1 MLTEAPAPP
10 ATAASHRWLIISL
23 LFLFMLINYADRA
36 ILGLAAGP
44 IMRDLGLNHR
54 EFGLVGSAFFL
65 CFSVFAIVI
74 GFLVTRLETRGV
86 LLTLALVWSLAQLP
100 MALGGGFGMLLASR
114 MLLGAGEG
122 PAYPLA
128 IHSAYKW
135 FPDRHRTLPTAI
147 ITQGSAFGVIVAAP
161 ALNWIIGAYG
171 WRTAFGVLVVVGLVW
186 AAVWARLG
194 REGPLGRETY
204 PGAAQVHEPQP
215 QQQPVPFAS
224 LAPYRRL
231 LLNPTMLSAWFSM
244 FAAYW
249 ALALLIVWF
258 PSYLR
263 TAIGATEASVGWW
276 SALPW
281 LGGAAMILF
290 VGWASQA
297 LMLNGRS
304 SRLARGILPCAL
316 GLAGALC
323 LLALPF
329 AASAGA
335 KLALVCFGVV
345 LPNAI
350 VAPAQAIMGELSPVA
365 QRAAVLSVGNAIAGT
380 AGIIAPFITGALIED
395 AVSQAEGFAIAF
407 ALCGLVVAIANLSG
421 LALIRPDREAERL
434 AAYRPATHGGAA

>member
-1 MLTEAPAPP
+1 MRTEAPAAP
-10 ATAASHRWLIISL
+10 AASASHRWLIISL

-65 CFSVFAIVI
+65 CFSVFAIII
-74 GFLVTRLETRGV
+74 GFLVNRLETRGV

-100 MALGGGFGMLLASR
+100 MALGGGFGLLLASR

-128 IHSAYKW
+128 VHSAYKW
-135 FPDRHRTLPTAI
+135 FPDHHRTLPTAI

-186 AAVWARLG
+186 AAVWLRLG
-194 REGPLGRETY
+194 REGPLGEQSRSEPEMLT
-204 PGAAQVHEPQP
+204 PQP
-215 QQQPVPFAS
+215 QQQQPAP

-231 LLNPTMLSAWFSM
+231 LLNPTILSAWFSM

-281 LGGAAMILF
+281 LGGAAMILA

-323 LLALPF
+323 LLTLPF

-395 AVSQAEGFAIAF
+395 AESQAEGFAIAF
-407 ALCGLVVAIANLSG
+407 ALCGLVVAIANLLG

-434 AAYRPATHGGAA
+434 AAYKPATHGGAA

>member
-1 MLTEAPAPP
+1 MIRKLKTDS
-10 ATAASHRWLIISL
+10 ASTFNASANRDSDRWLIISL

-65 CFSVFAIVI
+65 CFSVFAIII
-74 GFLVTRLETRGV
+74 GFLVNRLETRGV

-100 MALGGGFGMLLASR
+100 MALGGGFGLLLASH

-135 FPDRHRTLPTAI
+135 FPDHHRTLPTAI

-186 AAVWARLG
+186 AAVWLRLG
-194 REGPLGRETY
+194 REGPLGEQSHSESETL
-204 PGAAQVHEPQP
+204 APQP
-215 QQQPVPFAS
+215 QQP
-224 LAPYRRL
+224 APYRRL
-231 LLNPTMLSAWFSM
+231 LLNPTILSAWFSM

-263 TAIGATEASVGWW
+263 TAIGATEAGVGWW

-281 LGGAAMILF
+281 LGGAAMILI

-297 LMLNGRS
+297 LMLSGRS

-329 AASAGA
+329 VESAGA

-350 VAPAQAIMGELSPVA
+350 VAPAQALMGELSPVA
-365 QRAAVLSVGNAIAGT
+365 QRAAILSVGNAIAGT

-395 AVSQAEGFAIAF
+395 AESQAEGFAIAF
-407 ALCGLVVAIANLSG
+407 ALCGLVVAIANLFG

-434 AAYRPATHGGAA
+434 AAYRPATHGGGA

>member
-1 MLTEAPAPP
+1 MHTQAPAAP
-10 ATAASHRWLIISL
+10 AASAPHRWLIIAL

-44 IMRDLGLNHR
+44 VMRDLGLNHR

-74 GFLVTRLETRGV
+74 GFLVNRLETRGI

-100 MALGGGFGMLLASR
+100 MALGGGFGLLLGSR

-135 FPDRHRTLPTAI
+135 FPDHHRTLPTAI

-161 ALNWIIGAYG
+161 ALNWIIDAYG

-186 AAVWARLG
+186 ATVWVLFG
-194 REGPLGRETY
+194 REGPLGEQSRSESEMLA
-204 PGAAQVHEPQP
+204 PHPRL
-215 QQQPVPFAS
+215 QQP
-224 LAPYRRL
+224 APYRRL

-281 LGGAAMILF
+281 LGGAAMILI

-297 LMLNGRS
+297 LMLSGRS
-304 SRLARGILPCAL
+304 SRLAHGILPCAL

-329 AASAGA
+329 VESAGA

-350 VAPAQAIMGELSPVA
+350 VAPAQALMGELSPVA
-365 QRAAVLSVGNAIAGT
+365 QRAAILSVGNAIAGT

-395 AVSQAEGFAIAF
+395 AESQAEGFAIAF
-407 ALCGLVVAIANLSG
+407 ALCGLVVAIANLFG

-434 AAYRPATHGGAA
+434 AAYRPATHGGGA

>member
-1 MLTEAPAPP
+1 
-10 ATAASHRWLIISL
+10 
-23 LFLFMLINYADRA
+23 MLINYADRA

-65 CFSVFAIVI
+65 CFSIFAVAI
-74 GFLVTRLETRGV
+74 GFLANRLETRGV

-100 MALGGGFGMLLASR
+100 MALGGGFGLLLASR

-122 PAYPLA
+122 PGYPLA

-161 ALNWIIGAYG
+161 VLNWIIGAYG
-171 WRTAFGVLVVVGLVW
+171 WRAAFGALVVVGLVW

-194 REGPLGRETY
+194 REGPLGREQA
-204 PGAAQVHEPQP
+204 PVAADVS
-215 QQQPVPFAS
+215 A
-224 LAPYRRL
+224 APPAPNPTPYWRL
-231 LLNPTMLSAWFSM
+231 FLNPTILSAWCSM
-244 FAAYW
+244 FAACW

-263 TAIGATEASVGWW
+263 TAIGIPEASVGLW
-276 SALPW
+276 SAAPW
-281 LGGAAMILF
+281 LGGAAMILA
-290 VGWASQA
+290 VGWASQE
-297 LMLNGRS
+297 LMLRGRS

-323 LLALPF
+323 LLALPY
-329 AASAGA
+329 AQSSGA

-365 QRAAVLSVGNAIAGT
+365 QRAAVLSVGNAIAGA
-380 AGIIAPFITGALIED
+380 AGVVAPFVTGALIEG
-395 AVSQAEGFAIAF
+395 AASHTAGFSIAF
-407 ALCGLVVAIANLSG
+407 ALCGLVVAVANLLG
-421 LALIRPDREAERL
+421 LALIQPDREAARL
-434 AAYRPATHGGAA
+434 GAQTRAARPGAA

>member
-1 MLTEAPAPP
+1 MHKEAARVVDNSSTK
-10 ATAASHRWLIISL
+10 AETKEQWLIISL

-65 CFSVFAIVI
+65 CFSVFAVVI
-74 GFLVTRLETRGV
+74 GFLANRLQTRSV

-100 MALGGGFGMLLASR
+100 MALGGGFGLLLASR

-122 PAYPLA
+122 PGYPLA
-128 IHSAYKW
+128 IHCAYKW
-135 FPDRHRTLPTAI
+135 FPDRQRTLPTAI

-161 ALNWIIGAYG
+161 MLNWIIGAYG

-186 AAVWARLG
+186 ALAWARLG
-194 REGPLGRETY
+194 REGPLSEEAVCEADAS
-204 PGAAQVHEPQP
+204 PVH
-215 QQQPVPFAS
+215 PVS
-224 LAPYRRL
+224 YRRL
-231 LLNPTMLSAWFSM
+231 LLNPTILSVWFSM
-244 FAAYW
+244 FAACW

-263 TAIGATEASVGWW
+263 AVIGVSEASVGWW
-276 SALPW
+276 SAAPW

-290 VGWASQA
+290 VGWASQT
-297 LMLNGRS
+297 LMLKGRS

-329 AASAGA
+329 VQEPGA
-335 KLALVCFGVV
+335 RLALACFGVV

-350 VAPAQAIMGELSPVA
+350 VAPAQAIMGALSPVG
-365 QRAAVLSVGNAIAGT
+365 QRAAVLSVGNAIAGM
-380 AGIIAPFITGALIED
+380 AGVAAPFVTGAMIESS
-395 AVSQAEGFAIAF
+395 ASHATGFSTAF
-407 ALCGLVVAIANLSG
+407 ALCGIVVACANLFG
-421 LALIRPDREAERL
+421 LALIRPDRAAARL
-434 AAYRPATHGGAA
+434 AAQTPAGRTGAA

>member
-1 MLTEAPAPP
+1 MLREAPAAIHP
-10 ATAASHRWLIISL
+10 AASESRKWLIICL

-36 ILGLAAGP
+36 VLGLAAGP
-44 IMRDLGLNHR
+44 IMRDLGLSHR
-54 EFGLVGSAFFL
+54 EFGLIGSAFFL
-65 CFSVFAIVI
+65 CFSVFAIAI
-74 GFLVTRLETRGV
+74 GFLVNRLETPGV

-100 MALGGGFGMLLASR
+100 MALGGGFGLLLASR

-147 ITQGSAFGVIVAAP
+147 VTQGSAFGVIVAAP
-161 ALNWIIGAYG
+161 GLNWIIGAYG
-171 WRTAFGVLVVVGLVW
+171 WRAAFGVLVFVGLAW

-194 REGPLGRETY
+194 REGPLDEQPTSASET
-204 PGAAQVHEPQP
+204 AAPNP
-215 QQQPVPFAS
+215 P
-224 LAPYRRL
+224 APYRRL
-231 LLNPTMLSAWFSM
+231 LLNPTILSTWFSM
-244 FAAYW
+244 FSAYW
-249 ALALLIVWF
+249 ALALLIIWF

-263 TAIGATEASVGWW
+263 TAIGVSEASVGLW
-276 SALPW
+276 SAAPW
-281 LGGAAMILF
+281 LGGAAMILL
-290 VGWASQA
+290 VGWASQV

-329 AASAGA
+329 ANSAGA
-335 KLALVCFGVV
+335 KLALACFGVV

-365 QRAAVLSVGNAIAGT
+365 QRAAVLSIGNAVAGS
-380 AGIIAPFITGALIED
+380 AGIMAPFVTGALIESSISP
-395 AVSQAEGFAIAF
+395 ASGFATAF
-407 ALCGLVVAIANLSG
+407 ALCGVVIGGANLLG
-421 LALIRPDREAERL
+421 LALIRPDHEAGRL
-434 AAYRPATHGGAA
+434 QSRTAPR

>member
-1 MLTEAPAPP
+1 MHTHAPAAP
-10 ATAASHRWLIISL
+10 AASASHRWLIISL

-74 GFLVTRLETRGV
+74 GFLVNRLETRGV
-86 LLTLALVWSLAQLP
+86 LLTLALVWSVAQLP

-135 FPDRHRTLPTAI
+135 FPDHHRTLPTAI

-186 AAVWARLG
+186 AAVWLRLG
-194 REGPLGRETY
+194 REGPLGEQSHGESETL
-204 PGAAQVHEPQP
+204 ASQP
-215 QQQPVPFAS
+215 QLQQP
-224 LAPYRRL
+224 APYRRL
-231 LLNPTMLSAWFSM
+231 LLNTTILSAWFSM

-263 TAIGATEASVGWW
+263 IAIGATEASVGWW

-281 LGGAAMILF
+281 LGGAAMILS

-395 AVSQAEGFAIAF
+395 AVSQATGFTIAF
-407 ALCGLVVAIANLSG
+407 ALCGLVVAIANLLG

-434 AAYRPATHGGAA
+434 AAYKPATHGGAA